1 MAERRTS
8 VRLAVVGGNE
18 VRAELMAIGADGQ
31 RSLEGIGRG
40 AQSAGAGLR
49 LLDGNAAAA
58 RQQIAHLRGQTGNLA
73 AQFQDIGVQLAGG
86 QSPFLIALQQG
97 GQISQVLGPA
107 GARGAV
113 AALAG
118 AFASLVSPV
127 SLATIGIIAAGGAAF
142 QYFST
147 LGDGEKSAEELQ
159 KQADQIGQVARK
171 WGDAV
176 PALQAYVAELERAK
190 TTEGLKESGEVLR
203 AEAYE
208 SAREQVEGMAN
219 ALVVLR
225 GDLELLAGPEQVAT
239 ISELQSAFDEL
250 QSKVEDNSATS
261 EDAER
266 VVDALNRVMGL
277 GAPTAEEFAASVGVL
292 AGALGTAADEA
303 ARAQS
308 QINAALNEMR
318 KFREADALSMQNL
331 ERSERTAEQIVAEQ
345 ERRNALTREQL
356 RLEDETARIQER
368 VREAGGVITPARRS
382 GWRGRRSPP
391 RSGAPRRRG
400 QRPGPP
406 AVAVEAGT
414 RSCARRTG

>member
-113 AALAG
+113 AALGA
-118 AFASLVSPV
+118 AFASLVNPV

-147 LGDGEKSAEELQ
+147 LLGDGRKSAEELEH
-159 KQADQIGQVARK
+159 QAAQIGQVAQK
-171 WGDAV
+171 WGNAV
-176 PALQAYVAELERAK
+176 PALRAYVDELERAQSVEAR
-190 TTEGLKESGEVLR
+190 TAAVEASLEDLAGRQVERFEELYESIRNVVALVPDAQREFGVLAGEVR
-203 AEAYE
+203 
-208 SAREQVEGMAN
+208 SGV
-219 ALVVLR
+219 
-225 GDLELLAGPEQVAT
+225 
-239 ISELQSAFDEL
+239 
-250 QSKVEDNSATS
+250 ATS
-261 EDAER
+261 EDFER
-266 VVDALNRVMGL
+266 VIRALAAAMGDQ
-277 GAPTAEEFAASVGVL
+277 AVPEIERAIGVI
-292 AGALGTAADEA
+292 AT
-303 ARAQS
+303 
-308 QINAALNEMR
+308 MR
-318 KFREADALSMQNL
+318 
-331 ERSERTAEQIVAEQ
+331 
-345 ERRNALTREQL
+345 
-356 RLEDETARIQER
+356 DETAATAAEMANLAAQATTAASRIGQVFTGGGSMAPVQRLKRGDLLHFDYASNPTRRALHRMVENATANASGVTGSFGIR
-368 VREAGGVITPARRS
+368 PFVR
-382 GWRGRRSPP
+382 
-391 RSGAPRRRG
+391 
-400 QRPGPP
+400 
-406 AVAVEAGT
+406 AGT
-414 RSCARRTG
+414 TTGLAVTLIKPAAKMIVEPGSFDPGTAGRAFVTGMSFRAIEVR